1 MELRPGSDESIK
13 AGCTCPVM
21 DNYHGEGILIDGNRQ
36 FWIDSHCP
44 LHGLKNYF
52 PWIEPEA
59 I

>member
-13 AGCTCPVM
+13 AGCTCPVR
-21 DNYHGEGILIDGNRQ
+21 DNYHGEGILIDDIRQ

-52 PWIEPEA
+52 PWLEPEA
-59 I
+59 L